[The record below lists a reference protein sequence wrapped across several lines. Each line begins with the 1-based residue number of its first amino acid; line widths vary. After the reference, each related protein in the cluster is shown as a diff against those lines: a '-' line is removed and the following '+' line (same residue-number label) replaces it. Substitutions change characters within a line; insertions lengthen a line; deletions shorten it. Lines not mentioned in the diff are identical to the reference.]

1 MGTAAMTGPR
11 AKGIRGP
18 QASAAAGRAAGRA
31 PEPAAGTGHRHLVFR
46 LGICSLTEPGPSG
59 WGRGEGLSP
68 AVCIQNLF
76 LQLKYGRITWTGDHR
91 AAAGH

>member
-1 MGTAAMTGPR
+1 MRMGTAAMTGPR

-18 QASAAAGRAAGRA
+18 QASAAAGGAAGRA

-59 WGRGEGLSP
+59 WGRGGGPQLRRLHLKPFPP
-68 AVCIQNLF
+68 AQIRSHHLD
-76 LQLKYGRITWTGDHR
+76 R
-91 AAAGH
+91 

>member
-1 MGTAAMTGPR
+1 MRMGTAAMTGPR

-18 QASAAAGRAAGRA
+18 QASAAAGR
-31 PEPAAGTGHRHLVFR
+31 AAGTGHRHLVFR

-59 WGRGEGLSP
+59 WGRGEGRSP

-76 LQLKYGRITWTGDHR
+76 LQLKYGCITWTGDHR